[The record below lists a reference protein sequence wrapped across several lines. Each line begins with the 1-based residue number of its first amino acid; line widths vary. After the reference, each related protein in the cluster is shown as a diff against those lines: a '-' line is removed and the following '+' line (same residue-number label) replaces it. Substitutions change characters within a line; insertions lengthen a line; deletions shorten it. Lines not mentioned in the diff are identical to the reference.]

1 MMPRGLGGQE
11 LLPGRAGTARR
22 GIDPG
27 IMQDFADRGGRDRVA
42 EPDQVSL
49 HPPVPVPP
57 EYSIGR
63 LTCRYWQPAWRCDGW
78 LAGCP

>member
-1 MMPRGLGGQE
+1 MIFRSPIIAVLPLLVITLVSQVATGLISDVNKM
-11 LLPGRAGTARR
+11 LNLNTDSS
-22 GIDPG
+22 IST
-27 IMQDFADRGGRDRVA
+27 I
-42 EPDQVSL
+42 
-49 HPPVPVPP
+49 PVPP